1 MAAGKTK
8 YRVLVAGG
16 NEKLCDLISEILPK
30 NEYEFLLPAKTAGEV
45 RRLTMD
51 RSVDLVI
58 LNAPL
63 KDEFGVQL
71 AQDLAEN
78 NLGVLLLTGS
88 DVSEQVSYRVEQ
100 SGVITLAKPTT
111 KQSLYITLRALTALR
126 SKLLQMEQKT
136 KALQQK
142 VADIHT
148 VNHAK
153 WLLIQ
158 HDHMTEND
166 AHRFIEKQS
175 MDMRLSR
182 REVAESIIRTYG
194 SEC

>member
-16 NEKLCDLISEILPK
+16 NEKLCELLSEILPK
-30 NEYEFLLPAKTAGEV
+30 NEYAFLPPAKTAGEV

-63 KDEFGVQL
+63 KDEFGIQL

-78 NLGVLLLTGS
+78 NMGVLLLTGS
-88 DVSEQVSYRVEQ
+88 DVFEQVSSRVEQ

-111 KQSLYITLRALTALR
+111 KQSLYIALRALTALR

-158 HDHMTEND
+158 HDNMTENE
-166 AHRFIEKQS
+166 AHRFIEKQA

-182 REVAESIIRTYG
+182 REVAESIIRTYDMG
-194 SEC
+194 F

>member
-1 MAAGKTK
+1 MAAGKIK
-8 YRVLVAGG
+8 YRVLVAGS
-16 NEKLCDLISEILPK
+16 NEKLSDLLSELLPK
-30 NEYEFLLPAKTAGEV
+30 NEYALLPPVKTAGEV

-51 RSVDLVI
+51 AGADLVI

-63 KDEFGVQL
+63 KDEFGTQL
-71 AQDLAEN
+71 AQDLADK
-78 NLGVLLLTGS
+78 NLGVLLLAGNE
-88 DVSEQVSYRVEQ
+88 VYEQVCFRVEQ

-111 KQSLYITLRALTALR
+111 RQSLYIALRALTALR
-126 SKLLQMEQKT
+126 SKLLQMEQKNR
-136 KALQQK
+136 ALQQK

-166 AHRFIEKQS
+166 AHRFIEKQA

-182 REVAESIIRTYG
+182 REVAESIIRTYDMG
-194 SEC
+194 L

>member
-100 SGVITLAKPTT
+100 FGVITLAKPTT

-153 WLLIQ
+153 WLLIR
-158 HDHMTEND
+158 HDSMTENE
-166 AHRFIEKQS
+166 AQRFIEKQA

>member
-16 NEKLCDLISEILPK
+16 NEKLCELLSEILPR
-30 NEYEFLLPAKTAGEV
+30 NEYEFLVPAKTAGEV

-51 RSVDLVI
+51 RNVDLVI

-100 SGVITLAKPTT
+100 FGVITLAKPTT

-153 WLLIQ
+153 WLLIR
-158 HDHMTEND
+158 HDSMTENE
-166 AHRFIEKQS
+166 AHRFIEKQA

>member
-16 NEKLCDLISEILPK
+16 NEKLCELLSEILPK
-30 NEYEFLLPAKTAGEV
+30 NEYEFLLSVKTAGEV

-78 NLGVLLLTGS
+78 NLGVLLLAGS
-88 DVSEQVSYRVEQ
+88 DVFEQVSYRVEQ

-111 KQSLYITLRALTALR
+111 KQSLYIALRALTALR

-158 HDHMTEND
+158 HDNMTENE
-166 AHRFIEKQS
+166 AHRFIEKQA

-182 REVAESIIRTYG
+182 REVAESIIRTYDMG
-194 SEC
+194 F

>member
-16 NEKLCDLISEILPK
+16 NEKLCELLSEILPK
-30 NEYEFLLPAKTAGEV
+30 NEYAFLPPAKTAGEV

-63 KDEFGVQL
+63 KDEFGIQL

-78 NLGVLLLTGS
+78 NRGVLLLTGS
-88 DVSEQVSYRVEQ
+88 DVFEQVSYRVEQ

-111 KQSLYITLRALTALR
+111 KQSMYIALRALTALR

-158 HDHMTEND
+158 HDNMTENE
-166 AHRFIEKQS
+166 AHRFIEKQA

-182 REVAESIIRTYG
+182 REVAESIIRTYDMG
-194 SEC
+194 F

>member
-16 NEKLCDLISEILPK
+16 NEKLCELLSEILPK
-30 NEYEFLLPAKTAGEV
+30 NEYAFLPPAKTAGEV

-63 KDEFGVQL
+63 KDEFGIQL

-78 NLGVLLLTGS
+78 NMGVLLLTGS
-88 DVSEQVSYRVEQ
+88 DVFEQVSYRVEQ

-111 KQSLYITLRALTALR
+111 KQSLYIALRALTALR

-136 KALQQK
+136 NALQQK

-158 HDHMTEND
+158 HDNMTENE
-166 AHRFIEKQS
+166 AHRFIEKQA

-182 REVAESIIRTYG
+182 REVAESIIRTYDMG
-194 SEC
+194 F

>member
-16 NEKLCDLISEILPK
+16 NEKLCELLSEILPR
-30 NEYEFLLPAKTAGEV
+30 NEYEFLVPAKTAGEV

-51 RSVDLVI
+51 RNVDLVI

-166 AHRFIEKQS
+166 AHRFIEKQA

>member
-51 RSVDLVI
+51 RNVDLVI

-78 NLGVLLLTGS
+78 NMGVLLLTGS

-153 WLLIQ
+153 WLLIR
-158 HDHMTEND
+158 HDSMTENE
-166 AHRFIEKQS
+166 AHRFIEKQA

>member
-51 RSVDLVI
+51 RNVDLVI

-78 NLGVLLLTGS
+78 NMGVLLLTGS

-111 KQSLYITLRALTALR
+111 RQSLYIALRALTALR

-182 REVAESIIRTYG
+182 REVAESIIRTYDMG
-194 SEC
+194 F

>member
-16 NEKLCDLISEILPK
+16 NEKLCELLSEILPR
-30 NEYEFLLPAKTAGEV
+30 NEYEFLVPAKTAGEV

-51 RSVDLVI
+51 RNVDLVI

-111 KQSLYITLRALTALR
+111 RQSLYIALRALTALR

-158 HDHMTEND
+158 HDNMTEND
-166 AHRFIEKQS
+166 AHRFIEKQA

-182 REVAESIIRTYG
+182 REVAESIIRTYDMG
-194 SEC
+194 F

>member
-16 NEKLCDLISEILPK
+16 NEKLCELLSEILPR
-30 NEYEFLLPAKTAGEV
+30 NEYEFLVPAKTAGEV

-51 RSVDLVI
+51 RNVDLVI

-126 SKLLQMEQKT
+126 SKLLQMEQNT

-166 AHRFIEKQS
+166 AHRFIEKQA

-182 REVAESIIRTYG
+182 REVAESIIRTYDMG
-194 SEC
+194 F

>member
-16 NEKLCDLISEILPK
+16 NEKLCELLSEILPR
-30 NEYEFLLPAKTAGEV
+30 NEYEFLVPAKTAGEV

-158 HDHMTEND
+158 HDNMTEND
-166 AHRFIEKQS
+166 AHRFIEKQA

>member
-51 RSVDLVI
+51 RNVDLVI

-78 NLGVLLLTGS
+78 NMGVLLLTGS
-88 DVSEQVSYRVEQ
+88 DVFEQVSYRVEQ

-111 KQSLYITLRALTALR
+111 RQSLYIALRALTALR

-158 HDHMTEND
+158 HDNMTEND
-166 AHRFIEKQS
+166 AHRFIEKQA

-182 REVAESIIRTYG
+182 REVAESIIRTYDMG
-194 SEC
+194 F

>member
-16 NEKLCDLISEILPK
+16 NEKLCELLSEILPR
-30 NEYEFLLPAKTAGEV
+30 NEYEFLVPAKTAGEV

-100 SGVITLAKPTT
+100 FGVITLAKPTT

-126 SKLLQMEQKT
+126 SKLLQMEQKN

>member
-16 NEKLCDLISEILPK
+16 NEKLCELLSEILPK
-30 NEYEFLLPAKTAGEV
+30 NEYAFLPPAKTAGEV

-63 KDEFGVQL
+63 KDEFGIQL

-78 NLGVLLLTGS
+78 NMGVLLLTGS
-88 DVSEQVSYRVEQ
+88 DVFEQVSYRVEQ

-111 KQSLYITLRALTALR
+111 KQSLYIALRALTALR

-158 HDHMTEND
+158 HDNMTENE
-166 AHRFIEKQS
+166 AHRFIEKQA

-182 REVAESIIRTYG
+182 REVAESIIRTYDMG
-194 SEC
+194 F

>member
-16 NEKLCDLISEILPK
+16 NEKLCELLSEILPK
-30 NEYEFLLPAKTAGEV
+30 NEYAFLPPAKTAGEV

-88 DVSEQVSYRVEQ
+88 DVSEQVS
-100 SGVITLAKPTT
+100 
-111 KQSLYITLRALTALR
+111 
-126 SKLLQMEQKT
+126 
-136 KALQQK
+136 
-142 VADIHT
+142 
-148 VNHAK
+148 
-153 WLLIQ
+153 
-158 HDHMTEND
+158 
-166 AHRFIEKQS
+166 
-175 MDMRLSR
+175 
-182 REVAESIIRTYG
+182 
-194 SEC
+194 

>member
-16 NEKLCDLISEILPK
+16 NEKLCELLSEILPK
-30 NEYEFLLPAKTAGEV
+30 NEYAFLPPAKTAGEV

-58 LNAPL
+58 LHAPL
-63 KDEFGVQL
+63 KDEFGIQL

-78 NLGVLLLTGS
+78 NMGVLLLTGS
-88 DVSEQVSYRVEQ
+88 DVFKQVSYRVEQ

-111 KQSLYITLRALTALR
+111 KQSLYIALRALTALR

-158 HDHMTEND
+158 HDNMTENE
-166 AHRFIEKQS
+166 AHRFIEKQA

-182 REVAESIIRTYG
+182 REVAESIIRTYDMG
-194 SEC
+194 F

>member
-16 NEKLCDLISEILPK
+16 NEKLCELLSEILPK
-30 NEYEFLLPAKTAGEV
+30 NEYAFLPPAKTAGEV

-63 KDEFGVQL
+63 KDEFGIQL

-78 NLGVLLLTGS
+78 NMGVLLLTGS
-88 DVSEQVSYRVEQ
+88 DVFEQVSYRVEQ

-111 KQSLYITLRALTALR
+111 KQSMYIALRALTALR
-126 SKLLQMEQKT
+126 SKLLQMEQNT

-158 HDHMTEND
+158 HDNMTENE
-166 AHRFIEKQS
+166 AHRFIEKQA

-182 REVAESIIRTYG
+182 REVAESIIRTYDMG
-194 SEC
+194 F

>member
-51 RSVDLVI
+51 RNVDLVI

-78 NLGVLLLTGS
+78 NMGVLLLTGS

-111 KQSLYITLRALTALR
+111 KQSMYIALRALTALR

-158 HDHMTEND
+158 HDNMTENE
-166 AHRFIEKQS
+166 AHRFIEKQA

-182 REVAESIIRTYG
+182 REVAESIIRTYDMG
-194 SEC
+194 F

>member
-16 NEKLCDLISEILPK
+16 NEKLCELLSEILPR
-30 NEYEFLLPAKTAGEV
+30 NEYEFLVPAKTAGEV

>member
-16 NEKLCDLISEILPK
+16 NEKLCELLSEILPK
-30 NEYEFLLPAKTAGEV
+30 NEYAFLSPAKTAGEV

-63 KDEFGVQL
+63 KDEFGIQL

-78 NLGVLLLTGS
+78 NMGVLLLTGS
-88 DVSEQVSYRVEQ
+88 DVFEQVSYRVEQ

-111 KQSLYITLRALTALR
+111 KQSMYIALRALTALR
-126 SKLLQMEQKT
+126 SKLLQMEQKA

-153 WLLIQ
+153 WLLIE
-158 HDHMTEND
+158 HDNMTENE
-166 AHRFIEKQS
+166 AHRFIEKQA

-182 REVAESIIRTYG
+182 REVAESIIRTYDMG
-194 SEC
+194 F

>member
-16 NEKLCDLISEILPK
+16 NEKLCELLSEILPK
-30 NEYEFLLPAKTAGEV
+30 NEYAFLPPAKTAGEV

-100 SGVITLAKPTT
+100 FGVITLAKPTT

-126 SKLLQMEQKT
+126 SKLLQMEQKN

>member
-16 NEKLCDLISEILPK
+16 NEKLCELLSEILPK
-30 NEYEFLLPAKTAGEV
+30 NEYAFLPPAKTAGEV

-63 KDEFGVQL
+63 KDEFGIQL

-78 NLGVLLLTGS
+78 NMGVLLLTGS
-88 DVSEQVSYRVEQ
+88 DVFEQVSYRVEQ

-111 KQSLYITLRALTALR
+111 KQSMYIALRALTALR

-136 KALQQK
+136 RALQQK

-158 HDHMTEND
+158 HDNMTENE
-166 AHRFIEKQS
+166 AHRFIEKQA

-182 REVAESIIRTYG
+182 REVAESIIRTYDMG
-194 SEC
+194 F

>member
-16 NEKLCDLISEILPK
+16 NEKLCELLSEILPR
-30 NEYEFLLPAKTAGEV
+30 NEYEFLVPAKTAGEV

-158 HDHMTEND
+158 HDNMTEND
-166 AHRFIEKQS
+166 AHRFIEKQA

-182 REVAESIIRTYG
+182 REVAESIIRTYDMG
-194 SEC
+194 F

>member
-16 NEKLCDLISEILPK
+16 NEKLCELLSEILPK
-30 NEYEFLLPAKTAGEV
+30 NEYAFLPPAKTAGEV

-63 KDEFGVQL
+63 KDEFGIQL

-78 NLGVLLLTGS
+78 NMGVLLLTGS
-88 DVSEQVSYRVEQ
+88 DVFEQVSYRVEQ

-111 KQSLYITLRALTALR
+111 KHSLYIALRALTALR

-158 HDHMTEND
+158 HDNMTENE
-166 AHRFIEKQS
+166 AHRFIEKQA

-182 REVAESIIRTYG
+182 REVAESIIRTYDMG
-194 SEC
+194 F

>member
-16 NEKLCDLISEILPK
+16 NEKLCELLSEILPK
-30 NEYEFLLPAKTAGEV
+30 NEYAFLPPAKTAGEV

-63 KDEFGVQL
+63 KDEFGIQL
-71 AQDLAEN
+71 AQDLAES
-78 NLGVLLLTGS
+78 NLGVLLLAGN
-88 DVSEQVSYRVEQ
+88 DVFEQVSYRVEQ

-111 KQSLYITLRALTALR
+111 KQSLYIALRALTALR

-158 HDHMTEND
+158 HDNMTENE
-166 AHRFIEKQS
+166 AHRFIEKQA

-182 REVAESIIRTYG
+182 REVAESIIRTYDMG
-194 SEC
+194 F

>member
-16 NEKLCDLISEILPK
+16 NEKLCELLSEILPK
-30 NEYEFLLPAKTAGEV
+30 NEYEFLLSVKTAGEV

-63 KDEFGVQL
+63 KDEFGIQL

-78 NLGVLLLTGS
+78 NMGVLLLTGS
-88 DVSEQVSYRVEQ
+88 DVFEQVSYRVEQ

-111 KQSLYITLRALTALR
+111 KQSLYIALRALTALR

-158 HDHMTEND
+158 HDNMTENE
-166 AHRFIEKQS
+166 AHRFIEKQA

-182 REVAESIIRTYG
+182 REVAESIIRTYDMG
-194 SEC
+194 F

>member
-63 KDEFGVQL
+63 KDEFGIQL

-78 NLGVLLLTGS
+78 NMGVLLLTGS
-88 DVSEQVSYRVEQ
+88 DVSEQVSYRAEQ

-166 AHRFIEKQS
+166 AHRFIEKQA

>member
-16 NEKLCDLISEILPK
+16 NEKLCELLSEILPR
-30 NEYEFLLPAKTAGEV
+30 NEYEFLVPAKTAGEV

-166 AHRFIEKQS
+166 AHRFIEKQA

>member
-16 NEKLCDLISEILPK
+16 NEKLCELLSEILPR
-30 NEYEFLLPAKTAGEV
+30 NEYEFLVPAKTAGEV

-100 SGVITLAKPTT
+100 FGVITLAKPTT

-158 HDHMTEND
+158 HDNMTENE
-166 AHRFIEKQS
+166 AHRFIEKQA

-182 REVAESIIRTYG
+182 REVAESIIRTYDMG
-194 SEC
+194 F

>member
-16 NEKLCDLISEILPK
+16 NEKLCELLSEILPK
-30 NEYEFLLPAKTAGEV
+30 NEYAFLPPAKTAGEV

-58 LNAPL
+58 LTAPL
-63 KDEFGVQL
+63 KDEFGIQL

-78 NLGVLLLTGS
+78 NMGVLLLTGS
-88 DVSEQVSYRVEQ
+88 DVFEQVSYRVEQ

-111 KQSLYITLRALTALR
+111 KQSLYIALRALTALR

-158 HDHMTEND
+158 HDNMTENE
-166 AHRFIEKQS
+166 AHRFIEKQA

-182 REVAESIIRTYG
+182 REVAESIIRTYDMG
-194 SEC
+194 F

>member
-16 NEKLCDLISEILPK
+16 NEKLCELLSEILPK
-30 NEYEFLLPAKTAGEV
+30 NEYAFLPPAKTAGEV

-51 RSVDLVI
+51 RSVDLFI

-63 KDEFGVQL
+63 KDEFGIQL

-78 NLGVLLLTGS
+78 NMGVLLLTGS
-88 DVSEQVSYRVEQ
+88 DVFEQVSYRVEQ

-111 KQSLYITLRALTALR
+111 KQSLYIALRALTALR

-142 VADIHT
+142 MADIHT

-158 HDHMTEND
+158 HDNMTENE
-166 AHRFIEKQS
+166 AHRFIEKQA

-182 REVAESIIRTYG
+182 REVAESIIRTYDMG
-194 SEC
+194 F

>member
-88 DVSEQVSYRVEQ
+88 DVSEQVSYRAEQ

-153 WLLIQ
+153 WLLIR
-158 HDHMTEND
+158 HDSMTENE
-166 AHRFIEKQS
+166 AHRFIEKQA

>member
-16 NEKLCDLISEILPK
+16 NEKLCELLSEILPR
-30 NEYEFLLPAKTAGEV
+30 NEYEFLVPAKTAGEV

-78 NLGVLLLTGS
+78 NMGVLLLTGS

>member
-78 NLGVLLLTGS
+78 NMGVLLLTGS

-153 WLLIQ
+153 WLLIR
-158 HDHMTEND
+158 HDSMTENE
-166 AHRFIEKQS
+166 AHRFIEKQA